1 MLSKQLQVLLL
12 SALIAITGLSFPGCS
27 DSDKDILI
35 LAHGMHMSH
44 PVTKAMEFM
53 AERVE
58 EKSDGKLI
66 LKIYPN
72 QQLGSEREL
81 LELVQIGT
89 VDITKVSAANFG
101 MFVPDFRVFEL
112 PYLFRNKAHADSV
125 FWGDVGT
132 EILLSGTDRN
142 FRGLTYYD
150 AGLRSFY
157 TKEQPVKHPSDLAGL
172 KIRVQESA
180 MAINFIKSLNGSP
193 TPISYG
199 ELYTALQSGIV
210 DGAEN
215 NPPSF
220 YSSRHYE
227 VTGYYSL
234 TRHTGVPDVLLT
246 STHIWDNLTE
256 QERQWLQEAA
266 DESADYQR
274 KIWKESVKESMAE
287 VQKAGV
293 EVITPDRQPFV
304 EMVQP
309 LYDQFKR
316 QHPDLFKWV
325 GNIRNVNSNSNQ

>member
-1 MLSKQLQVLLL
+1 MRLKKIKLIYLSV
-12 SALIAITGLSFPGCS
+12 LIAVVGISNSGCS
-27 DSDKDILI
+27 DSDETTLI
-35 LAHGMHMSH
+35 LAHGMHLEH
-44 PVTKAMEFM
+44 PVTEAMEYM

-66 LKIYPN
+66 IKIYPN

-112 PYLFRNKAHADSV
+112 PYLFRDKAHADSV
-125 FWGDVGT
+125 FWGEVGRQ
-132 EILLSGTDRN
+132 ILLSGTDRF

-157 TKEQPVKHPSDLAGL
+157 TKERPVEQPSDLTGL

-227 VTGYYSL
+227 VTKYYSL
-234 TRHTGVPDVLLT
+234 TQHTGVPDVLLT
-246 STHIWDNLTE
+246 STFVWDKLTE

-266 DESADYQR
+266 DESADHQR
-274 KIWKESVKESMAE
+274 IIWQESVKESMEE
-287 VQKAGV
+287 VEKAGV
-293 EVITPDRQPFV
+293 EVITPDREPFV
-304 EMVQP
+304 KMVQP
-309 LYDQFKR
+309 LYEQFKR
-316 QHPDLFKWV
+316 QYPELFKWV
-325 GNIRNVNSNSNQ
+325 GEIRNVNL

>member
-1 MLSKQLQVLLL
+1 MFAKKLHVFLL
-12 SALIAITGLSFPGCS
+12 SILIVIVGLSSSGCS
-27 DSDKDILI
+27 DSDEDTLI

-58 EKSDGKLI
+58 EKSDGKLTI
-66 LKIYPN
+66 KIYPN

-125 FWGDVGT
+125 FWGEVGR
-132 EILLSGTDRN
+132 EILLTGTEQH

-157 TKEQPVKHPSDLAGL
+157 TKEYPITEPSDLSGL

-180 MAINFIKSLNGSP
+180 MAINFIESLQGSP

-227 VTGYYSL
+227 VTNYYSL
-234 TRHTGVPDVLLT
+234 TQHTGVPDVLLT
-246 STHIWDNLTE
+246 STQVWDELSE
-256 QERQWLQEAA
+256 QEREWLQEAA

-274 KIWKESVKESMAE
+274 KIWKESVKESMTE

-293 EVITPDRQPFV
+293 EVVTPDRDPFV
-304 EMVQP
+304 KMVQP
-309 LYDQFKR
+309 LYDQFER

-325 GNIRNVNSNSNQ
+325 GRIRNVNS

>member
-1 MLSKQLQVLLL
+1 MLSRKFQVLFF
-12 SALIAITGLSFPGCS
+12 SVLIAIAGLSFSSCSES
-27 DSDKDILI
+27 DSKTLI
-35 LAHGMHMSH
+35 LAHGMHMTH

-58 EKSDGKLI
+58 EKSNGKLI

-81 LELVQIGT
+81 LELVQIST

-125 FWGDVGT
+125 FWGEVGR

-157 TKEQPVKHPSDLAGL
+157 TKEQPVKHPDDLAGL

-180 MAINFIKSLNGSP
+180 MAINFINSLNGSP

-227 VTGYYSL
+227 VTNYYSL
-234 TRHTGVPDVLLT
+234 TQHTGVPDVLLT
-246 STHIWDNLTE
+246 STRAWGELTE

-274 KIWKESVKESMAE
+274 KIWKESVKESMEE

-293 EVITPDRQPFV
+293 EVFNPDRQPFL
-304 EMVQP
+304 EQVQP
-309 LYDQFKR
+309 LYSQFKR
-316 QHPDLFKWV
+316 QHPNLYKWV
-325 GNIRNVNSNSNQ
+325 EQIRNVNSE